1 MSVAPS
7 LPLVLPRPVCLLP
20 PRAKTMLIRSQSSGM
35 GSIRIP
41 TPPGSGLNPSSKVGS
56 RMGTSIVIPPLRSS
70 TGIDSPPDGL
80 GPAHLQCWLTPPRLT
95 GAGTGRRAGARYTGA
110 LARTHEAARDTPL
123 DTHDPTVRAVLTT
136 ACTTGCTAWETHE
149 IAVLTTCRTH
159 RPRHGVG
166 HRRPDPA
173 QAPVPGGIRPVDGV
187 PLHARVPGQPQRV
200 VPSGKTTSGCAVGV
214 RGGSGRRWPGRVA
227 RRYIQGGWEVGAHA
241 ADAGDWSSWRWR
253 LRLRGLGA
261 GRRRPLAA
269 GEPAGLQLHGEG
281 VTTVGDAEHQ
291 PEPALRPERL

>member
-136 ACTTGCTAWETHE
+136 ACTTSCTAWETHE
-149 IAVLTTCRTH
+149 IAVLTTCRTDDPIP
-159 RPRHGVG
+159 PR
-166 HRRPDPA
+166 
-173 QAPVPGGIRPVDGV
+173 
-187 PLHARVPGQPQRV
+187 L
-200 VPSGKTTSGCAVGV
+200 
-214 RGGSGRRWPGRVA
+214 
-227 RRYIQGGWEVGAHA
+227 A
-241 ADAGDWSSWRWR
+241 ADGDPPDQPISSAIAPGCPT
-253 LRLRGLGA
+253 LPGSST
-261 GRRRPLAA
+261 RP
-269 GEPAGLQLHGEG
+269 
-281 VTTVGDAEHQ
+281 
-291 PEPALRPERL
+291 